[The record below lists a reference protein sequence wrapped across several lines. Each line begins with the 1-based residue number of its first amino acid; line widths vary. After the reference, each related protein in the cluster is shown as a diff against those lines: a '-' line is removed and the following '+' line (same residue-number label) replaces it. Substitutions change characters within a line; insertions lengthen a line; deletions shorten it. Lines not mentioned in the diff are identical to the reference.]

1 VAGRPTQRPL
11 QCGQV
16 LELLSDYLDGDL
28 PASDRFAVP
37 LHLSGCPE
45 CTRFAGELAATVS
58 ALHRLRGVIRWPPGT
73 SSGRS

>member
-1 VAGRPTQRPL
+1 
-11 QCGQV
+11 V

-28 PASDRFAVP
+28 PASDRLTVP

-45 CTRFAGELAATVS
+45 CARFAAELAATVS
-58 ALHRLRGVIRWPPGT
+58 ALHRLRGVSRWPTGT